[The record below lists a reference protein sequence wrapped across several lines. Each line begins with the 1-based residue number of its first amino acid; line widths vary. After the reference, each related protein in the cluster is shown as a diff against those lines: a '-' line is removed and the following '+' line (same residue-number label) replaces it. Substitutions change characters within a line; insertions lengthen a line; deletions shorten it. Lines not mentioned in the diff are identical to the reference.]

1 MMTRRK
7 PFSSE
12 IFFSLQVKEI
22 LFSLFNVMIRA
33 EIFFEE
39 MKMNFKIKKFDMSLF
54 FNFMDKDK
62 NGFLTLNE
70 VNRNKF

>member
-12 IFFSLQVKEI
+12 IFFSLQVKDI

-33 EIFFEE
+33 EIYFDE
-39 MKMNFKIKKFDMSLF
+39 MKMNFKNKKFDISLF

-62 NGFLTLNE
+62 NGSLTLNE
-70 VNRNKF
+70 VF